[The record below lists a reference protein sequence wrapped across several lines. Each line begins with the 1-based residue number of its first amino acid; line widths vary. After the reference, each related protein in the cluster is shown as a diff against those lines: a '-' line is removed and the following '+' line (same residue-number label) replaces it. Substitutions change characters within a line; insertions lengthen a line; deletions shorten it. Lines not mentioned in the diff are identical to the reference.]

1 MSKHKDIT
9 LPLVRRAFL
18 AGLVGIMSLAGT
30 AEAQNCFNMP
40 FSQFG
45 IGLSDLPYTMPMAQR
60 SGAIITR
67 AGNNYINPF
76 NPASYASIESQSFVF
91 DMGLNIQTSRLS
103 SGSQSATDA
112 DGNIG
117 YLAIGMPITSWW
129 KVGAG
134 LMPYSSMDYSS
145 VSVQQGDGYGTMKT
159 IYDGTGGA
167 SQVFV
172 GSAFNIPAGKSTRLQ
187 AGFNVSYLTGR
198 VERAIS
204 YRFMGNDST
213 YYINSRRYKR
223 TKVSNVVLDFGVQMW
238 QELGEKLTL
247 GAGLTYKPYMDLTVG
262 DMALIYTYSTSDESL
277 IDTIFPARGEEP
289 EFRSR
294 LEQPQ
299 SVGVGLSLQYDK
311 CWTLSLDATFA
322 SWSGMRYT
330 EDTAHAIFGTN
341 AIDYGPTSRYAL
353 GLERTGDMDAST
365 YWGRIS
371 WSLGAHIEQNAMR
384 LTIDGTDHKLD
395 SWGIGAGISLPMRKG
410 RSLLTLSV
418 GYSSMGDIDILRRDC
433 LTVGI
438 GVSSCERWFTKRKY
452 N

>member
-30 AEAQNCFNMP
+30 AEAQNGFNMP

-117 YLAIGMPITSWW
+117 YLAIGMPVTSWW

-145 VSVQQGDGYGTMKT
+145 VSEQRGDGYGTMKT

-299 SVGVGLSLQYDK
+299 SVGVGLSLQYAP
-311 CWTLSLDATFA
+311 CGQSLRGLEQSQRQRRGESLDAKQPGQENLYLSPRHDEGDHRGGSEKPERERKDLA
-322 SWSGMRYT
+322 GGGPRAGMDGVSIPQNPNHLSGG
-330 EDTAHAIFGTN
+330 EHGQV
-341 AIDYGPTSRYAL
+341 L
-353 GLERTGDMDAST
+353 
-365 YWGRIS
+365 
-371 WSLGAHIEQNAMR
+371 
-384 LTIDGTDHKLD
+384 
-395 SWGIGAGISLPMRKG
+395 SLPGLSDPGDGEGQDRHAGG
-410 RSLLTLSV
+410 RFA
-418 GYSSMGDIDILRRDC
+418 GQAQPYAQA
-433 LTVGI
+433 
-438 GVSSCERWFTKRKY
+438 
-452 N
+452 